1 MTIYLYSGTPGSGKS
16 LHAARDIRDYLR
28 YKRLPVIGN
37 FAINPDTK
45 GHDRYTYRPND
56 GLTPD
61 YLIWFA
67 REYWA
72 DHSFGEDRILLVL
85 DECQL
90 LFNSRDWAQQDRMA
104 WLEFFSQ
111 HRKYGYK
118 VLFIA
123 QFDRMIDRQIR
134 SLIEYE
140 FVHRKLGNFG
150 AKGKIMTMFA
160 LGEVFVCVKRFY
172 SLNERIGVEMFRAR
186 KSVYRLYD
194 SYATFDRADAS
205 GGDEAAGCS
214 GVPAPIVGGADRPD
228 EGRGAARML
237 DMPPARPPLLS
248 RIRDLLNREIPK
260 PKRGVHAR
268 P

>member
-28 YKRLPVIGN
+28 CKRLPVIGN
-37 FAINPDTK
+37 FTINPDTK
-45 GHDRYTYRPND
+45 GAERYTYRPNNV
-56 GLTPD
+56 LTPQ
-61 YLIWFA
+61 YLVWFA
-67 REYWA
+67 QEYWR
-72 DHSFGEDRILLVL
+72 DHKFGEDRILLVL

-150 AKGKIMTMFA
+150 AKGKIMTLLA

-172 SLNERIGVEMFRAR
+172 SLGERIGVEMFRAR

-194 SYATFDRADAS
+194 SYATFDRTG
-205 GGDEAAGCS
+205 GGDEGAGCS
-214 GVPAPIVGGADRPD
+214 GDPAPIADERPD
-228 EGRGAARML
+228 GGRAGAHAR
-237 DMPPARPPLLS
+237 DTGPPALGIASAKVGLRRL
-248 RIRDLLNREIPK
+248 
-260 PKRGVHAR
+260 AR
-268 P
+268 SVVGRAGAHVR

>member
-1 MTIYLYSGTPGSGKS
+1 MIDVTIYLYSGTPGSGKS

-28 YKRLPVIGN
+28 CKRLPVIGN

-45 GHDRYTYRPND
+45 GYDRYTYRPND
-56 GLTPD
+56 VLTPQ
-61 YLIWFA
+61 YLVWFA
-67 REYWA
+67 QEYWA
-72 DHSFGEDRILLVL
+72 DHKFGEDRILLVL

-140 FVHRKLGNFG
+140 YIHRKLGNFG
-150 AKGKIMTMFA
+150 AKGKIMTLLA

-194 SYATFDRADAS
+194 SYATFDRTG
-205 GGDEAAGCS
+205 GGDEGAGRS
-214 GVPAPIVGGADRPD
+214 GDPAPIADARPDGGRAGAHARDTGPPAIGIASAKVGLRRLARSVTGGA
-228 EGRGAARML
+228 GAHVR
-237 DMPPARPPLLS
+237 
-248 RIRDLLNREIPK
+248 
-260 PKRGVHAR
+260 
-268 P
+268 